1 MQYQTEIEKVED
13 ANELFYR
20 ALEDADLDKMSEVW
34 LHEEWV
40 KCVHP
45 GWDLIIGWEGV
56 RESWERIFRNTT
68 GMRVRATSVEI
79 KLDDDF
85 ALVTCHENLALF
97 LDNTS
102 APVSAQTAATNLFRK
117 VKGQWRMIHHHA
129 SQVPKAQDLTESEK
143 IQ

>member
-1 MQYQTEIEKVED
+1 MHYQLEIEAVED
-13 ANELFYR
+13 ANERFYR
-20 ALEDADLDKMSEVW
+20 ALEDADLDGMSEVW

-56 RESWERIFRNTT
+56 RESWARIFSNTS
-68 GMRVRATSVEI
+68 GMRVKATSVEI
-79 KLDDDF
+79 KIDEDF

-102 APVSAQTAATNLFRK
+102 APVSAQTAATNLFRRIG
-117 VKGQWRMIHHHA
+117 GQWRMIHHHA
-129 SQVPKAQDLTESEK
+129 SQVPKTQDLTESNQ